1 MNRLFQKYLP
11 CNLSPLLLL
20 FLCAFVALLAGCAA
34 TPAKHEGMIPTTFE
48 TAGKHSKTVSVS
60 VQGGRETKWGT
71 PTNISDEAFMQALVD
86 SITKSQIF
94 SSVVQ
99 GKEADYLLTVSIFG
113 MEQPLFGLTY
123 TVKMEAGWTL
133 QRADNGTVVWQE
145 SIKSEHTATFS
156 DAFAAV
162 TRLRLAT
169 EGAARDN
176 IAKGLAKISQ
186 LKL

>member
-1 MNRLFQKYLP
+1 MNRPAQKYLP
-11 CNLSPLLLL
+11 CKLSSLLLL
-20 FLCAFVALLAGCAA
+20 FLCVVVALLSGCS

-60 VQGGRETKWGT
+60 VKGGQETSAIGA
-71 PTNISDEAFMQALVD
+71 PRISDEAFMQALVD
-86 SITKSQIF
+86 SITKSQTF

-99 GKEADYLLTVSIFG
+99 GKGSDYLLTVSIFG
-113 MEQPLFGLTY
+113 MEQPSFGLSF

-133 QRADNGTVVWQE
+133 QRADNGAVVWQE